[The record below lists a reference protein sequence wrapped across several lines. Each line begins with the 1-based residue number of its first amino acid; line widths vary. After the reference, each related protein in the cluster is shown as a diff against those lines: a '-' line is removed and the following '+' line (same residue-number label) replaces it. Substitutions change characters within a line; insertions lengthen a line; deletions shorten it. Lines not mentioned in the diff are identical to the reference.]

1 MSAQPFLIAAAGL
14 FSMGIYGILV
24 RRNAVM
30 VLLSIELILNAVNIN
45 FVVFNQML
53 SDVLL
58 NGHIFSVFISDFI
71 SLIDAKFDPEDF
83 DTLTF
88 ISFSVYSIS
97 VRLNSFKY
105 SVSSLIIFL
114 FIFI

>member
-58 NGHIFSVFISDFI
+58 NGQIFTVFII
-71 SLIDAKFDPEDF
+71 TLSLIH
-83 DTLTF
+83 
-88 ISFSVYSIS
+88 I
-97 VRLNSFKY
+97 
-105 SVSSLIIFL
+105 
-114 FIFI
+114 

>member
-30 VLLSIELILNAVNIN
+30 VLLSIELILNAVNI
-45 FVVFNQML
+45 VFNQML

-58 NGHIFSVFISDFI
+58 NGQIFTVFIITIAAAEVGIGLAIVLMLFRNRQTANI
-71 SLIDAKFDPEDF
+71 NEFD
-83 DTLTF
+83 LM
-88 ISFSVYSIS
+88 
-97 VRLNSFKY
+97 KW
-105 SVSSLIIFL
+105 
-114 FIFI
+114 

>member
-58 NGHIFSVFISDFI
+58 NGQIFTVFIITIAAAEVGIGLAIVLMLFRNRQTAI
-71 SLIDAKFDPEDF
+71 INEFD
-83 DTLTF
+83 LM
-88 ISFSVYSIS
+88 
-97 VRLNSFKY
+97 KW
-105 SVSSLIIFL
+105 
-114 FIFI
+114 

>member
-14 FSMGIYGILV
+14 FSMGIYGILI

-58 NGHIFSVFISDFI
+58 NGQILLFLL
-71 SLIDAKFDPEDF
+71 SL
-83 DTLTF
+83 
-88 ISFSVYSIS
+88 
-97 VRLNSFKY
+97 
-105 SVSSLIIFL
+105 SLL
-114 FIFI
+114 RKLALG